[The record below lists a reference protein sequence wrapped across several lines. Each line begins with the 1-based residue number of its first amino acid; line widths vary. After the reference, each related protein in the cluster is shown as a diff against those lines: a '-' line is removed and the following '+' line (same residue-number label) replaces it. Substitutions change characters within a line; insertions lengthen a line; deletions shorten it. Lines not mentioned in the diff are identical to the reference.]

1 MDKSDTSATSSVG
14 GLRASSKTANV
25 GEVRVSEVRVS
36 EVRVDEVR
44 VGEYLEVL
52 RIVERE
58 GQWVEASITNWTVA
72 VQEHKYGPLKG
83 ERA

>member
-1 MDKSDTSATSSVG
+1 MITGSGQVG
-14 GLRASSKTANV
+14 YLGYIFRWGLRASSKTAGV
-25 GEVRVSEVRVS
+25 G
-36 EVRVDEVR
+36 EVR

>member
-1 MDKSDTSATSSVG
+1 VDKSDTSATSSVG
-14 GLRASSKTANV
+14 GLRASSKTAGV
-25 GEVRVSEVRVS
+25 G
-36 EVRVDEVR
+36 EVR

-83 ERA
+83 GTA